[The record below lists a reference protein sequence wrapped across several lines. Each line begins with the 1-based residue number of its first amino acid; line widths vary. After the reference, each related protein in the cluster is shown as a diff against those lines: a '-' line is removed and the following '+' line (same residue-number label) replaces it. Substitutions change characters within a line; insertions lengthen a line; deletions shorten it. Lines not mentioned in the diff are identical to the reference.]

1 MNHFSREERNR
12 VYEDLLYKNGQQLQ
26 AIVAIEEMSEIIKEI
41 TKALRGKLR
50 REQLAEEVADA
61 VIMLEQIGNMFN
73 INDSISSWMDY
84 KIADMQR
91 EVRK

>member
-1 MNHFSREERNR
+1 MSHFNREERNR
-12 VYEDLLYKNGQQLQ
+12 VYEELLYKNGQELQ
-26 AIVAIEEMSEIIKEI
+26 STVAIEEMAEVIKEI
-41 TKALRGKLR
+41 TKAKRGKLR

-61 VIMLEQIGNMFN
+61 LIVLEQIGNMFN

-84 KIADMQR
+84 KIAELKR

>member
-1 MNHFSREERNR
+1 MNHFSRDERNR
-12 VYEDLLYKNGQQLQ
+12 VYEALLHKNGQQLQ
-26 AIVAIEEMSEIIKEI
+26 AIVAIEEMAEITKEI

-61 VIMLEQIGNMFN
+61 MIMLEQIGNMFN

-84 KIADMQR
+84 KIAEKQR

>member
-12 VYEDLLYKNGQQLQ
+12 VYEALLYKNGQQLQ
-26 AIVAIEEMSEIIKEI
+26 AIVAIEEMAEITKEI

-61 VIMLEQIGNMFN
+61 MIMLEQIGNMFN
-73 INDSISSWMDY
+73 INDSVSSWMDY
-84 KIADMQR
+84 KVAELQR
-91 EVRK
+91 KVRK